1 MSNATEQAAYESP
14 EFSVTDNR
22 RFTDDGE
29 ISEAGELVELRE
41 RLAIAERRAEDAE
54 RASREHSDKF
64 TQAQKAL
71 QAETDAQRQRLNR
84 NFEQKFDTAKGEV
97 IASLLDSL
105 DNMRRAVWSADKTD
119 NPEMAVKGL
128 LEGVKATMGLFES
141 RMREHGL
148 VPMPA
153 EGQEFNPEFHEAVEI
168 VAVPPEQDNH
178 VVAEFQP
185 GYKYG
190 EKLLRPARVRVG
202 RASS

>member
-1 MSNATEQAAYESP
+1 MNNATEQAAYESP

-29 ISEAGELVELRE
+29 MTDAGELAELRE
-41 RLAIAERRAEDAE
+41 RVAAAERRAEEAE
-54 RASREHSDKF
+54 RVSREHSDKF
-64 TQAQKAL
+64 TQAQKTL
-71 QAETDAQRQRLNR
+71 QAETDALRQRLNR
-84 NFEQKFDTAKGEV
+84 NFEQKLDTAKGEI

-105 DNMRRAVWSADKTD
+105 DNMRRAVWAADKTD
-119 NPEMAVKGL
+119 NPENAVKGL
-128 LEGVKATMGLFES
+128 LEGVKATMSLFES

-148 VPMPA
+148 VA
-153 EGQEFNPEFHEAVEI
+153 VSSEGQEFNPEFHEAVEI